1 MKRMISVKKG
11 SDSKKTKK
19 EKAEMEPQFCR
30 SVTGDE
36 VRNYRVYYMKP
47 LEKMAYGVLAFIV
60 GSAVA
65 YLFYGGIGKDEFGA
79 PTLTTYIIDVVAMLL
94 CGGAAVKMF
103 IPIRTQQLRGNAQRK
118 LKMQFRDMLEAMVT
132 AFGAG
137 KNVTDAFSSVY
148 GDMCNQYE
156 ENAFIVKELACINS
170 GIINGFTVEELLQD
184 LGKRSGCEDIVNFAD
199 VFDICY
205 RQGGNIKETVK
216 NTCVIISDKMSVA
229 EDIETIVSGSKS
241 EQNIMLVM
249 PIALVAIIKLSSPE
263 FGENFA
269 TPAGIIATTVGI
281 VMFVASY
288 FIGKKLLEIK
298 I

>member
-1 MKRMISVKKG
+1 MISLKKG
-11 SDSKKTKK
+11 SDGKQTKK
-19 EKAEMEPQFCR
+19 EAIEKEPQFYR

-47 LEKMAYGVLAFIV
+47 LEKLAYAVLAFV
-60 GSAVA
+60 AGAAVA
-65 YLFYGGIGKDEFGA
+65 YLFYGGIGKDEFGEA
-79 PTLTTYIIDVVAMLL
+79 TKTTHIINAVVMIL
-94 CGGAAVKMF
+94 CGGVAAKLF
-103 IPIRTQQLRGNAQRK
+103 IPIRTKQLRDNAQRK
-118 LKMQFRDMLEAMVT
+118 LKVQFRDMLEALVT

-170 GIINGFTVEELLQD
+170 GILNGFTIEELLLN
-184 LGKRSGCEDIVNFAD
+184 LGERSGCEDIVNFAD

-205 RQGGNIKETVK
+205 RQGGNIKETVR
-216 NTCVIISDKMSVA
+216 NTCVIIGDKMSVA
-229 EDIETIVSGSKS
+229 EDIETTVSGSKS
-241 EQNIMLVM
+241 EQSIMLVM

-288 FIGKKLLEIK
+288 FLGKKLLEIK

>member
-1 MKRMISVKKG
+1 MISLKKG
-11 SDSKKTKK
+11 PDNKKAKK
-19 EKAEMEPQFCR
+19 ETPEKEPQFYR
-30 SVTGDE
+30 SVTGNE
-36 VRNYRVYYMKP
+36 VRNYRVYYMKQ
-47 LEKMAYGVLAFIV
+47 LEKLAYGILAFIV
-60 GSAVA
+60 GAAVA
-65 YLFYGGIGKDEFGA
+65 YLFYGGIAKDEFGE
-79 PTLTTYIIDVVAMLL
+79 PTTATHIIDTVAMFL
-94 CGGAAVKMF
+94 CGGIAVRLF
-103 IPIRTQQLRGNAQRK
+103 IPVRTQQLRDNAQRK

-132 AFGAG
+132 AFGTG

-170 GIINGFTVEELLQD
+170 GIANGFTIEELLLD
-184 LGKRSGCEDIVNFAD
+184 LGNRSGCADIVNFAD

-216 NTCVIISDKMSVA
+216 NTCVIIGDKMSVA
-229 EDIETIVSGSKS
+229 EDIETTVSGSKS
-241 EQNIMLVM
+241 EQYIMLVM

-281 VMFVASY
+281 AMFIVSY
-288 FIGKKLLEIK
+288 FVGKKLLEIK